1 MEITMTS
8 DLLTTEIQLIRER
21 ALAANSTQTLFSDLA
36 DDTEFRTIG
45 DVLKQL
51 SFNFHSQSNQTQA

>member
-1 MEITMTS
+1 MTS

-21 ALAANSTQTLFSDLA
+21 ALAANSAETLFTDLA
-36 DDTEFRTIG
+36 DDTEFRAIG

-51 SFNFHSQSNQTQA
+51 SINLHSQSNQTQA

>member
-1 MEITMTS
+1 MTS

-21 ALAANSTQTLFSDLA
+21 ALTANSTQTLFADLE
-36 DDTEFRTIG
+36 DDTEFQAIG

-51 SFNFHSQSNQTQA
+51 SFSFRSQSNQTQA

>member
-21 ALAANSTQTLFSDLA
+21 ALTANSTQELFADLE
-36 DDTEFRTIG
+36 DDTEFRAIG

-51 SFNFHSQSNQTQA
+51 SFTFHSQSNQTQA

>member
-21 ALAANSTQTLFSDLA
+21 ALTANSTQALFADLE
-36 DDTEFRTIG
+36 DDTEFRAIG

-51 SFNFHSQSNQTQA
+51 SFTFHSQSNPTQA

>member
-1 MEITMTS
+1 MTS

-21 ALAANSTQTLFSDLA
+21 ALTANSTQTLFSDLE
-36 DDTEFRTIG
+36 DDTEFRAIG

-51 SFNFHSQSNQTQA
+51 SFSFRSQSNQTQA

>member
-1 MEITMTS
+1 MTS
-8 DLLTTEIQLIRER
+8 DLLTTEIQRIRER
-21 ALAANSTQTLFSDLA
+21 ALTANSTQTLFSDLA

>member
-1 MEITMTS
+1 MTS

-21 ALAANSTQTLFSDLA
+21 ALAANSTQALFTDLE
-36 DDTEFRTIG
+36 DDTEFRAIG

-51 SFNFHSQSNQTQA
+51 SFTFHSQSNPTQA

>member
-1 MEITMTS
+1 MTS

-21 ALAANSTQTLFSDLA
+21 ALTANSTQTLLADLE
-36 DDTEFRTIG
+36 DDTEFRAIG

-51 SFNFHSQSNQTQA
+51 SFNFRSQCNQTQA

>member
-1 MEITMTS
+1 MTS

-21 ALAANSTQTLFSDLA
+21 ALTANSTQALFADLE
-36 DDTEFRTIG
+36 DDTEFRAIG

-51 SFNFHSQSNQTQA
+51 SFNFRSQSNQTQA

>member
-1 MEITMTS
+1 MTS

-21 ALAANSTQTLFSDLA
+21 ALTANSTQTLFADLE
-36 DDTEFRTIG
+36 DDTEFRAIG

-51 SFNFHSQSNQTQA
+51 SFTFHSQSNQTQA

>member
-1 MEITMTS
+1 MIS

-21 ALAANSTQTLFSDLA
+21 ALTPKSPQTLFADLEY
-36 DDTEFRTIG
+36 DTEFRAIG

-51 SFNFHSQSNQTQA
+51 SFTFHLQSNQT

>member
-21 ALAANSTQTLFSDLA
+21 ALTANSTQTLLADLE
-36 DDTEFRTIG
+36 DDTEFRAIG
-45 DVLKQL
+45 DVLRQL
-51 SFNFHSQSNQTQA
+51 SFTFHFQSNQTQA

>member
-1 MEITMTS
+1 MTS

-21 ALAANSTQTLFSDLA
+21 ALTANSTQALFTELE
-36 DDTEFRTIG
+36 DDTEFRAIG

>member
-1 MEITMTS
+1 MTS

-21 ALAANSTQTLFSDLA
+21 ALTANSTQALFADLE
-36 DDTEFRTIG
+36 DDTEFRAIG

-51 SFNFHSQSNQTQA
+51 SFSFRSQSNQTQA

>member
-1 MEITMTS
+1 MTS

-21 ALAANSTQTLFSDLA
+21 ALAANSTQALFTDLE
-36 DDTEFRTIG
+36 DDTEFRAIG

-51 SFNFHSQSNQTQA
+51 SINLHSQSNQIQA

>member
-8 DLLTTEIQLIRER
+8 DLLTLEIQLIRER
-21 ALAANSTQTLFSDLA
+21 ALTANSTQALFADLE
-36 DDTEFRTIG
+36 DDTEFRAIG

-51 SFNFHSQSNQTQA
+51 SFNFHSQSNQT

>member
-1 MEITMTS
+1 MTS

-21 ALAANSTQTLFSDLA
+21 ALAANSAQTLFADLA
-36 DDTEFRTIG
+36 DDTEFRAIG

-51 SFNFHSQSNQTQA
+51 SINLHSQSNQIQA

>member
-1 MEITMTS
+1 MTS

-21 ALAANSTQTLFSDLA
+21 ALAANSTQTLFVDLA